1 VFPHKGE
8 EGDAPVGRRLTA
20 FPAEALQHL
29 GLLIALVLL
38 IAAKDFAGERPG
50 LAAGLVFAFSLPYL
64 MAAVATQRAHF
75 LYATMLLGAV
85 AYFLTCYAL
94 GAPALSFPV
103 LSVPLVVAL
112 WLVGRHLRRRLSPDL
127 ASFPATVFRAMNI
140 TVATFAAWA
149 LVQAPRL
156 AGQPGFGRY
165 VAGIALLGYAALYL
179 AHAVAGAPACYA
191 YVSSGFL
198 VLGSMLGSAAVW
210 SASFCWLAGAA
221 STLVLLFVA
230 TSLHRSRTLRWS
242 RHFFLC
248 AVGTIL
254 LSLVS
259 TALEWRF
266 LLLDLTLTSLT
277 LWLAYGWLA
286 EAVGDVR
293 RATQAERALAKWL
306 FLGSIAFTLPVIPA
320 TLALPVNAYAAA
332 AALACGLTLGWVA
345 LRRRE
350 ASPAR
355 NVHVLPAAWLLAAG
369 ALGLSAHAPAGVA
382 TALLVM
388 VPAALVLGLALLH
401 ARLGE
406 KGAIATRL
414 ALAEAAVFPAFLA
427 WYVALVVTGPL
438 MALVAVGVALGACVA
453 MVSGRRDPRF
463 LYAAGPACAGAAVSA
478 ALLSGHLP
486 LAWMA
491 CAAAASAAGVAF
503 AAASADGRHQVVRGA
518 ANLAWLVLSAAAVV
532 LAAASGAAQALYAA
546 TTVGG
551 LAILVAGWRGR
562 RGRRDLFDTLVT
574 GVGTLAAMAAVV
586 LGPLSGLRPAGAGAC
601 VLALSAACLASWAMC
616 QGVRLARAA
625 GALFALGTLLVIF
638 GRLPLLEARL
648 AAGAGVVAALFVAA
662 ALAKGRFPS
671 ESRGWTFSAHVAGIA
686 LACAA
691 LIQGWP
697 GVDARVAG
705 AAGLFALLYALMPR
719 LRDSNGSR
727 VGTVCWLTLAVLFS
741 LAAAAATPYRAQ
753 APLLGALALAWLA
766 LGFGVQRGRVRAWSP
781 PLYVCAALLAAFCG
795 LVSLFTPA
803 AQGTWA
809 VFLVN
814 GIVFAALFLILRK
827 DIFAFLL
834 TLALALMAYD
844 WVKASTSRF
853 TQDVLFYL
861 VIGTGVLGTFYLLPY
876 LKRLVDRLGTLPM
889 FSIFTWR
896 GAAITAVPVVFGGF
910 VVLSAYS
917 IKITEHPKFCISCHY
932 MGEYYESW
940 QHSSHRDVACVE
952 CHYEPGVE
960 AELEGKMAGLVQL
973 VKYMS
978 HAYDSKPHA
987 LISNKS
993 CMRSGCHAGM
1003 DHNKETVL
1011 FHGKVKFSHEK
1022 HLSGHPRGKELNCV
1036 SCHGQMVEGQHISV
1050 AQTTCLTCHFYGRG
1064 SRPVAAGECQTCH
1077 TLPEKTVT
1085 FEGQAFNHAKFLKG
1099 KSDVRCEH
1107 CHSQITQGVG
1117 AVSPTRCQSCHLRRT
1132 PEVKD
1137 QEQFHLTHV
1146 SKGHF
1151 DCLQCHDEIRH
1162 GEGMKPHQM
1171 MASSQ
1176 CGTCHGDER
1185 HSIQARMY
1193 AGQAVADVPA
1203 EPDVM
1208 YKAGVACDGCHI
1220 EDKTVAVGDASYVT
1234 RAAGPRPCAACH
1246 GDKDYGDMLADW
1258 QKETRNRLAALTPR
1272 VAALEKACE
1281 TSQPG
1286 NGNRDQAR
1294 QLVATAKGRLSCIE
1308 RDGSYGAHNYAYT
1321 STLLDRA
1328 AADLKKAA
1336 ALLNVQA
1343 KATETAP

>member
-1 VFPHKGE
+1 M
-8 EGDAPVGRRLTA
+8 GRRLTA

-29 GLLIALVLL
+29 GLLIALILL
-38 IAAKDFAGERPG
+38 IAAKDFAGEHPG
-50 LAAGLVFAFSLPYL
+50 LTAGLVFAFSLPYVV
-64 MAAVATQRAHF
+64 AAVVTRRAHF

-94 GAPALSFPV
+94 GAPTLSFPV
-103 LSVPLVVAL
+103 LSVPLVAAL
-112 WLVGRHLRRRLSPDL
+112 WAVGRHLRRRLPPDL

-140 TVATFAAWA
+140 TVAIFAAWA

-156 AGQPGFGRY
+156 AGQSGFGRH
-165 VAGIALLGYAALYL
+165 VAGIAFLGYAALYL
-179 AHAVAGAPACYA
+179 AHAVAGAPAGYT
-191 YVSSGFL
+191 YVLATFL
-198 VLGSMLGSAAVW
+198 VLGAMLASAAVW
-210 SASFCWLAGAA
+210 SASFCWLAAAA
-221 STLVLLFVA
+221 SAAVLLFVG
-230 TSLHRSRTLRWS
+230 TRLHRKRTLRWS
-242 RHFFLC
+242 RHFFFS
-248 AVGTIL
+248 AAGAIL
-254 LSLVS
+254 ISLMA

-266 LLLDLTLTSLT
+266 LLLDLTLASFT

-306 FLGSIAFTLPVIPA
+306 FLGSIAFTLPVIPV
-320 TLALPVNAYAAA
+320 TLALPVDAYAAA
-332 AALACGLTLGWVA
+332 AALACGLTLGWIA
-345 LRRRE
+345 LRRRD
-350 ASPAR
+350 ASPTR
-355 NVHVLPAAWLLAAG
+355 NVHVLPAAWFLAAG

-382 TALLVM
+382 TALLVLL
-388 VPAALVLGLALLH
+388 PAAVVLGLALLH
-401 ARLGE
+401 ARLGD

-427 WYVALVVTGPL
+427 WYVALVVAGP
-438 MALVAVGVALGACVA
+438 AVALGAAAVALAACVA
-453 MVSGRRDPRF
+453 MASVARDRNF
-463 LYAAGPACAGAAVSA
+463 LYAAGPACAGAVVSGV
-478 ALLSGHLP
+478 LLAGRLS
-486 LAWMA
+486 LAWVA
-491 CAAAASAAGVAF
+491 CGAAAIAAGAAF
-503 AAASADGRHQVVRGA
+503 AMANADERKVFRGA

-532 LAAASGAAQALYAA
+532 LAAPAGAAQALYSVTA
-546 TTVGG
+546 VGC
-551 LAILVAGWRGR
+551 LAILLLGWRGR
-562 RGRRDLFDTLVT
+562 PSRRDLFDSLVT
-574 GVGTLAAMAAVV
+574 GVGILATTAAVV
-586 LGPLSGLRPAGAGAC
+586 LGPLSGLGPAGAGAC
-601 VLALSAACLASWAMC
+601 VLALSAACLASWAIC
-616 QGVRLARAA
+616 RGVRLARVAS
-625 GALFALGTLLVIF
+625 ALFALGMLLIIF
-638 GRLPLLEARL
+638 GRVPLLEARL

-662 ALAKGRFPS
+662 ALAKGSFPN
-671 ESRGWTFSAHVAGIA
+671 ESRGWAFSAHVAGIA

-691 LIQGWP
+691 LVQGWP
-697 GVDARVAG
+697 GVNTRVAG
-705 AAGLFALLYALMPR
+705 AAGLFALLYAFMPR
-719 LRDSNGSR
+719 LRRSSAFR
-727 VGTVCWLTLAVLFS
+727 VGTVCWLTVTVLFA
-741 LAAAAATPYRAQ
+741 LAAAQDTPYRVQ
-753 APLLGALALAWLA
+753 APWLGALALAWLG
-766 LGFGVQRGRVRAWSP
+766 LGFAARRGPAQAWTP

-795 LVSLFTPA
+795 LVSLFSPA

-814 GIVFAALFLILRK
+814 GIVFAALFLILRR
-827 DIFAFLL
+827 DLFAFLL

-952 CHYEPGVE
+952 CHYEPGVG

-1003 DHNKETVL
+1003 DHDKETVL

-1064 SRPVAAGECQTCH
+1064 ARPVAAGDCQTCH
-1077 TLPEKTVT
+1077 TLPDRTVT
-1085 FEGQAFNHAKFLKG
+1085 FEGQPFNHAKFLKG
-1099 KSDVRCEH
+1099 KSDARCEH
-1107 CHSQITQGVG
+1107 CHSQITQGAG
-1117 AVSPTRCQSCHLRRT
+1117 AVSATRCQSCHLRRT

-1162 GEGMKPHQM
+1162 GEGMKPHQR

-1176 CGTCHGDER
+1176 CGTCHGGER

-1234 RAAGPRPCAACH
+1234 RAAGPRPCAGCH
-1246 GDKDYGDMLADW
+1246 GDKGYGDLLADW
-1258 QKETRNRLAALTPR
+1258 QKETRERLAALAPR

-1294 QLVATAKGRLSCIE
+1294 QLVAAAKGRLSCIE
-1308 RDGSYGAHNYAYT
+1308 RDGSHGAHNYSYT

-1328 AADLKKAA
+1328 AAELKKAA
-1336 ALLNVQA
+1336 ALLNAQA
-1343 KATETAP
+1343 KAPETAP

>member
-1 VFPHKGE
+1 
-8 EGDAPVGRRLTA
+8 VGRRLTA

-29 GLLIALVLL
+29 GLLIALVLV

-50 LAAGLVFAFSLPYL
+50 LTAGLVFAFSLPYL
-64 MAAVATQRAHF
+64 MAAVVTRRAHF

-94 GAPALSFPV
+94 GAPAQSFPI

-112 WLVGRHLRRRLSPDL
+112 WVVGRHLGRRLSPEL
-127 ASFPATVFRAMNI
+127 APFPTTVFRAMNI
-140 TVATFAAWA
+140 TVAIFAAWA
-149 LVQAPRL
+149 LAQAPRL
-156 AGQPGFGRY
+156 AGQSGFGRY
-165 VAGIALLGYAALYL
+165 VAGIAFLGYAALYL
-179 AHAVAGAPACYA
+179 AHAVAGAPAGYT
-191 YVSSGFL
+191 YVLSAFL
-198 VLGSMLGSAAVW
+198 VLGAMLLSAAVW

-221 STLVLLFVA
+221 SALLLLSVA
-230 TSLHRSRTLRWS
+230 TRLHRARTLGWS
-242 RHFFLC
+242 RHFFFC
-248 AVGTIL
+248 AAGAIL
-254 LSLVS
+254 LSLAS
-259 TALEWRF
+259 TAFEWRF
-266 LLLDLTLTSLT
+266 LLLDLTLASFT

-293 RATQAERALAKWL
+293 RATQAERAVAKWL
-306 FLGSIAFTLPVIPA
+306 FLGSIAFTLPLIPV
-320 TLALPVNAYAAA
+320 TLALPVNPYAAT

-345 LRRRE
+345 LRRGA
-350 ASPAR
+350 ASATR
-355 NVHVLPAAWLLAAG
+355 NVHVLPAVYFLAAG
-369 ALGLSAHAPAGVA
+369 VLGLAAHAPAGLAAGLFVA
-382 TALLVM
+382 A
-388 VPAALVLGLALLH
+388 PAALVLGLGLLH
-401 ARLGE
+401 EQLAD
-406 KGAIATRL
+406 KSAAPTRL
-414 ALAEAAVFPAFLA
+414 ALAEAAVFPAFVA
-427 WYVALVVTGPL
+427 WYVALAVAGPL
-438 MALVAVGVALGACVA
+438 AALAAAAVALAACVA
-453 MVSGRRDPRF
+453 MAGVTRSQSF
-463 LYAAGPACAGAAVSA
+463 LYAAGPASAGAVVSA
-478 ALLSGHLP
+478 VLLSGRLP
-486 LAWMA
+486 LAWVA
-491 CAAAASAAGVAF
+491 CGAAALAAGAAF
-503 AAASADGRHQVVRGA
+503 AVASADGRKVFRGA

-532 LAAASGAAQALYAA
+532 LAAASGAAHALYA
-546 TTVGG
+546 TTAVGC
-551 LAILVAGWRGR
+551 LAILIAGWRGR
-562 RGRRDLFDTLVT
+562 QTNCDLFDRLVT
-574 GVGTLAAMAAVV
+574 GVGILAATAAVV

-616 QGVRLARAA
+616 RGVRLARVA

-638 GRLPLLEARL
+638 GQMPLLEARL

-662 ALAKGRFPS
+662 ALARGRFPS
-671 ESRGWTFSAHVAGIA
+671 ESRGWAFSGHLAGIA

-705 AAGLFALLYALMPR
+705 AAGLFVLLYGLMPR
-719 LRDSNGSR
+719 LHASHGFR
-727 VGTVCWLTLAVLFS
+727 VGTVCWLTVAALFA
-741 LAAAAATPYRAQ
+741 LAAAQGTPYRAQ

-766 LGFGVQRGRVRAWSP
+766 IGFAVQRGRGQAWSP

-795 LVSLFTPA
+795 LVSLFSPA
-803 AQGTWA
+803 AQGTWV

-827 DIFAFLL
+827 DLFAFLL

-896 GAAITAVPVVFGGF
+896 GAAITAVPVCFGGF

-932 MGEYYESW
+932 MGDYYESW
-940 QHSSHRDVACVE
+940 QHSSHREVACVE

-1050 AQTTCLTCHFYGRG
+1050 AETTCLTCHFYGRG
-1064 SRPVAAGECQTCH
+1064 SKPVAAGECQTCH
-1077 TLPEKTVT
+1077 TLPDKTVT
-1085 FEGQAFNHAKFLKG
+1085 FEGQPFNHAKFLKG
-1099 KSDVRCEH
+1099 KNDVRCEH
-1107 CHSQITQGVG
+1107 CHSQITQGAG
-1117 AVSPTRCQSCHLRRT
+1117 AVSATRCQSCHLRRT

-1176 CGTCHGDER
+1176 CGTCHGGER
-1185 HSIQARMY
+1185 HSIQERMY
-1193 AGQAVADVPA
+1193 AGQAVADLPA

-1234 RAAGPRPCAACH
+1234 RAAGPRPCAGCH
-1246 GDKDYGDMLADW
+1246 GDKGYGDMLADW
-1258 QKETRNRLAALTPR
+1258 QKETRDRLAALAPR

-1286 NGNRDQAR
+1286 NENRDQAR
-1294 QLVATAKGRLSCIE
+1294 QLVAAAKGRLSCIE
-1308 RDGSYGAHNYAYT
+1308 RDGSHGAHNYSYT

-1336 ALLNVQA
+1336 ALLNAQA
-1343 KATETAP
+1343 KAPETAP